1 MKREVVMQIADA
13 SGLGFIRHASD
24 KDIEKFEN
32 FAALVASVER
42 EACATI
48 VEEIKL
54 LPIAYSKPV
63 VLEITNAIRAR
74 EQA

>member
-32 FAALVASVER
+32 FAALVASAER
-42 EACATI
+42 EACAK
-48 VEEIKL
+48 VCEEQYEYYGHDHVFAK
-54 LPIAYSKPV
+54 
-63 VLEITNAIRAR
+63 AIRAR
-74 EQA
+74 GQA